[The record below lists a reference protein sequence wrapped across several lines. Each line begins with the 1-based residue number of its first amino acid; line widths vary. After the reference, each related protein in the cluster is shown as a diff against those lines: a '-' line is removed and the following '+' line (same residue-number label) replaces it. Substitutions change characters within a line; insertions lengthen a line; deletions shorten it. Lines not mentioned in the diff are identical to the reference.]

1 MQATVE
7 LVGERGYGET
17 TLGDIAKRAG
27 VARGLVSYY
36 FPSKRY
42 LLQNAVHRLMHLT
55 LGAALDDLPA
65 DAGPEERMSRTIDA
79 ILGIAV
85 VRPLLMRTHLAFILA
100 PDADGFVE
108 DPEQQQ
114 LGRLLQGVLAGR
126 TGSRDPVAE
135 HAVLRSALMG
145 GCMGLLLPNAET
157 PLLPIRADLYARYGL
172 DPLVGRKP
180 YLPPAELPWAA
191 AETVEVGPVDAA
203 APVEA
208 APGGRVE

>member
-7 LVGERGYGET
+7 LVGERGYAET
-17 TLGDIAKRAG
+17 TLGDIAQRAG

-55 LGAALDDLPA
+55 LGAALAELPEE
-65 DAGPEERMSRTIDA
+65 AGPDLRMARTIDA
-79 ILGIAV
+79 ILGIAL

-114 LGRLLQGVLAGR
+114 LGRLLQGVLAAQPD
-126 TGSRDPVAE
+126 SREPVAE

-157 PLLPIRADLYARYGL
+157 PLPPIRADLYARYRLGA
-172 DPLVGRKP
+172 LVGRDP
-180 YLPPAELPWAA
+180 YLPAERLPWA
-191 AETVEVGPVDAA
+191 
-203 APVEA
+203 
-208 APGGRVE
+208 PGGSAGSG